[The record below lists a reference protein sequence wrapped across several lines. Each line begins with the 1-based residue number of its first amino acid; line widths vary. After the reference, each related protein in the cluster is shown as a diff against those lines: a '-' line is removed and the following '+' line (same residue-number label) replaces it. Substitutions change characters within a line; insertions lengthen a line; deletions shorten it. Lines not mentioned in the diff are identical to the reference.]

1 MDHAVF
7 YSEPMVLRFDSYEN
21 RIAKGKLQTVCYR
34 TPFQFDSMDHL
45 FMIMDDVLD
54 SIHFPRREG
63 DLRHLD
69 LCGKETEL
77 PGEKREEKTE
87 GFGWKSGDRENAFE
101 RIDEEQITEYVGNE
115 WKNTGISGFHGQMT
129 ITVNR
134 REHSSMQG
142 TLVMNGERAN
152 FRSALELMHMFH
164 EYLDKRFALGR

>member
-21 RIAKGKLQTVCYR
+21 RIAKGKIQAVCYR

-63 DLRHLD
+63 NLRHLEVSRRNG
-69 LCGKETEL
+69 GK
-77 PGEKREEKTE
+77 
-87 GFGWKSGDRENAFE
+87 KSIFR
-101 RIDEEQITEYVGNE
+101 RISQDEYIGNE
-115 WKNTGISGFHGQMT
+115 WKSTDISGFHGQMT
-129 ITVNR
+129 IVVNR

-142 TLVMNGERAN
+142 MLVMNGERTN

-164 EYLDKRFALGR
+164 EYLDNRFAPGR